1 MKRPELPMNPLGAAI
16 VGVFNGVC
24 MWLVLVT
31 MFDGRPVGSAVAGAV
46 VGMLSFGCLIAE

>member
-1 MKRPELPMNPLGAAI
+1 MKFPELPMNPLGAAI
-16 VGVFNGVC
+16 IGTFNAVC